1 MGCLSLSLSYTHT
14 HTHTHTYTLAHTHTL
29 PGVLLWAL
37 QGVGPSEEAKAAME
51 NAQVREVKELNALLF
66 GSNTPTVAIY
76 CGAKVRRE
84 SYAPLALAVIKEL
97 QKIRPGS
104 AYGVLV
110 LQSPFNVY
118 AIKPSTVAA
127 VLEKYPR

>member
-1 MGCLSLSLSYTHT
+1 M
-14 HTHTHTYTLAHTHTL
+14 
-29 PGVLLWAL
+29 PGVLGWAF
-37 QGVGPSEEAKAAME
+37 QGVGPSDEAKAALE
-51 NAQVREVKELNALLF
+51 NAQVKEINELNALLF
-66 GSNTPTVAIY
+66 GGSTPTVAIY

-84 SYAPLALAVIKEL
+84 SYAPLALAVVEEL
-97 QKIRPGS
+97 EQRRAGCS
-104 AYGVLV
+104 HGVLV